1 MQALQ
6 RVMQAMT
13 VLIGKQEVESAD
25 AALLVKETRRNLLYS
40 YS

>member
-13 VLIGKQEVESAD
+13 VLTSKQEVKSAD
-25 AALLVKETRRNLLYS
+25 AALLVEELADFYFWH
-40 YS
+40 